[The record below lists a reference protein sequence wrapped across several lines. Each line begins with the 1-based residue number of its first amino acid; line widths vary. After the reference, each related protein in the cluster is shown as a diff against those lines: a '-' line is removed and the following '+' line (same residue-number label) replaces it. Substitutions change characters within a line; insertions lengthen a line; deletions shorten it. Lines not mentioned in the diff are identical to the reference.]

1 MTPARPAA
9 RVRLLPERLNLEFF
23 RDAFA
28 ELRKVHWP
36 TQEQARNLT
45 AVVIAVSAAVGI
57 ILGAMDFVLQ
67 RVFELILGAG

>member
-1 MTPARPAA
+1 
-9 RVRLLPERLNLEFF
+9 
-23 RDAFA
+23 
-28 ELRKVHWP
+28 VHWP